1 MEKETYNIDDIL
13 SEVKKRK
20 QEREDS
26 APDFEIKSKNGELPD
41 EKGTAEINQVVVRSN
56 AGSENKTF
64 DEKNQ
69 APIENDVIVI
79 SDSET
84 VMEKPEQS
92 QEPADFDNL
101 YVRSADGV
109 VDGSNEPDDKDD
121 NIFEMQAESKAA
133 EETAAESAPIVQEE
147 EPVVKENTF
156 GGNDGYVDLLSFA
169 DNSEI
174 NAEVDDTK
182 KTGKKV
188 KFFKTKKGKI
198 IRNIIIVLLVL
209 VLIAAAG
216 AGIYV
221 FKALDLV
228 SDSDNKAEERYTA
241 MDVLVEN
248 FPEIRETEADQLSSL
263 QDMIKTW
270 YYNGAPCSS
279 SHVLNVLLVGED
291 TRGDEILEEDTR
303 ADAAIIV
310 SINIDTKQITLTS
323 ILRDTYAYW
332 ENVPGDETTGEFGK
346 INGAM
351 ALAGIQGYVNCVEK
365 MYKIDID
372 DYVIVNFDSFQAI
385 VDEIGGVTLELTS
398 AEINE
403 INNHP
408 DRYGNVVIDKT
419 FEGNS
424 GELRLTGEQALAY
437 CRIRKLD
444 SDNARANRQKTCLT
458 KIFEEVRGGSLTT
471 MLKVVNK
478 LLPYVKTGFSTNEI
492 ISIAKYA
499 LSQGW
504 LSFDVKMTS
513 VPDARINEKG
523 AGGIYYGA
531 WCWKADFPQDANY
544 LQTLIYGK
552 ASVVL
557 AQRRVDIIN
566 CDLYGFYE
574 ETLVPCYAVI
584 YNNSYG
590 EPTTYEAVTE
600 EDTQT
605 TD

>member
-20 QEREDS
+20 KEREES
-26 APDFEIKSKNGELPD
+26 APDFEIKSKNGELPV
-41 EKGTAEINQVVVRSN
+41 EKSISDKDTDINRVVVRGDDSGKN
-56 AGSENKTF
+56 KIKESEQEDVIIVAENESSAAA
-64 DEKNQ
+64 EKEDSPAETEEIIPNEQ
-69 APIENDVIVI
+69 TESSSIDENDA
-79 SDSET
+79 DSVQIAET
-84 VMEKPEQS
+84 TETPEV
-92 QEPADFDNL
+92 L
-101 YVRSADGV
+101 
-109 VDGSNEPDDKDD
+109 
-121 NIFEMQAESKAA
+121 
-133 EETAAESAPIVQEE
+133 
-147 EPVVKENTF
+147 KENSF
-156 GGNDGYVDLLSFA
+156 GDSNGYVDLLSFA

-174 NAEVDDTK
+174 TAEVDNDK
-182 KTGKKV
+182 KADKV
-188 KFFKTKKGKI
+188 KFFKTKKGKLV
-198 IRNIIIVLLVL
+198 RNIIIILLVL
-209 VLIAAAG
+209 VLAAAAV

-221 FKALDLV
+221 FKALNLV
-228 SDSDNKAEERYTA
+228 SDNDNNTKTEERFQG
-241 MDVLVEN
+241 MDELIEN
-248 FPEIRETEADQLSSL
+248 FPEIKETEAAQLSSL

-332 ENVPGDETTGEFGK
+332 ENVPGDETTGEFDK

-351 ALAGIQGYVNCVEK
+351 AMAGIDGYINCIEK
-365 MYKIDID
+365 LYKIDID

-385 VDEIGGVTLELTS
+385 IDEIGGVTLEITS

-403 INNHP
+403 INNHQE
-408 DRYGNVVIDKT
+408 RYGYVTIDQA

-424 GELRLTGEQALAY
+424 GEMRLTGEQALAY

-444 SDNARANRQKTCLT
+444 SDNMRADRQKICLT
-458 KIFEEVRGGSLTT
+458 KIFEEVRDGSLTT
-471 MLKVVNK
+471 LLKVVNK
-478 LLPYVKTGFSTNEI
+478 LIPYVKTGFSTNEI
-492 ISIAKYA
+492 ISISKYA

-504 LSFDVKMTS
+504 LNFDIKMTS
-513 VPDARINEKG
+513 VPDARINESG

-552 ASVVL
+552 SSVIL
-557 AQRRVDIIN
+557 AEQRVDILK
-566 CDLYGFYE
+566 CELYGFYN
-574 ETLVPCYAVI
+574 ETLVPCYATI

-590 EPTTYEAVTE
+590 EVTTYESTTE

-605 TD
+605 TN

>member
-20 QEREDS
+20 QEREES
-26 APDFEIKSKNGELPD
+26 APSFEIKTKNGELP
-41 EKGTAEINQVVVRSN
+41 A
-56 AGSENKTF
+56 
-64 DEKNQ
+64 
-69 APIENDVIVI
+69 
-79 SDSET
+79 
-84 VMEKPEQS
+84 EKPNNKEESADSKNVEVEEQKV
-92 QEPADFDNL
+92 FDNL
-101 YVRSADGV
+101 YVRSESGIAD
-109 VDGSNEPDDKDD
+109 SS
-121 NIFEMQAESKAA
+121 I
-133 EETAAESAPIVQEE
+133 EE
-147 EPVVKENTF
+147 EEKRIRDDAVISEKEAVEKKAEAIEQSIADNSKTVPEKQEQQVKETL
-156 GGNDGYVDLLSFA
+156 GANDGFIDLLSFA
-169 DNSEI
+169 DNNEL
-174 NAEVDDTK
+174 NADNRKPEK
-182 KTGKKV
+182 E

-198 IRNIIIVLLVL
+198 IRNIIIILLVIVL
-209 VLIAAAG
+209 VAAAG

-221 FKALDLV
+221 YKALNAV
-228 SDSDNKAEERYTA
+228 SDDDNNATKTEQRYTA
-241 MDVLVEN
+241 MDKLIEN
-248 FPEIRETEADQLSSL
+248 FPEVNETDADNLSSL

-291 TRGDEILEEDTR
+291 TRGNEILEEDTR

-310 SINIDTKQITLTS
+310 SINTDTKQIALTS

-351 ALAGIQGYVNCVEK
+351 ASGGIIGYINCVEK

-372 DYVIVNFDSFQAI
+372 DYVIVNFDSFEGI
-385 VDEIGGVTLELTS
+385 VDELGGVDIEMTS

-403 INNHP
+403 INNHQE
-408 DRYGNVVIDKT
+408 RYGNVTIDKA

-424 GELRLTGEQALAY
+424 GEMRLTGEQALAY

-444 SDNARANRQKTCLT
+444 SDNMRADRQKTCLT
-458 KIFEEVRGGSLTT
+458 KIFDGVRDGNAVTL
-471 MLKVVNK
+471 LKVVNK

-492 ISIAKYA
+492 ISISKYA

-504 LSFDVKMTS
+504 LSYDIKMTS
-513 VPDARINEKG
+513 VPNARINEKG

-544 LQTLIYGK
+544 LQTLLYGRS
-552 ASVVL
+552 SVVL
-557 AQRRVDIIN
+557 AEKRVDILK
-566 CDLYGFYE
+566 CDLYGFYNE
-574 ETLVPCYAVI
+574 SLVPCYAVI

-590 EPTTYEAVTE
+590 EATTYESTTE
-600 EDTQT
+600 EDIQT
-605 TD
+605 TN